1 MTKRDGISSIELLM
15 RTPRDDPQYARY
27 LVPLPNPA
35 DEEMAEDMAQ
45 AIYCACKDRFCTD
58 ITDQEVDWVWEQCLI
73 DSRRMVCEPEYMTIF
88 TDECVPRSTG
98 RGDPTEVA

>member
-1 MTKRDGISSIELLM
+1 MTKRDGMDFFEQLM
-15 RTPRDDPQYARY
+15 ITNRDDPQYARY

-35 DEEMAEDMAQ
+35 GEEMANGMAEWSYG
-45 AIYCACKDRFCTD
+45 ACADRFCAD
-58 ITDQEVDWVWEQCLI
+58 ISEQEADRVWEQCLI
-73 DSRRMVCEPEYMTIF
+73 DARRMLCEPEYMTIF